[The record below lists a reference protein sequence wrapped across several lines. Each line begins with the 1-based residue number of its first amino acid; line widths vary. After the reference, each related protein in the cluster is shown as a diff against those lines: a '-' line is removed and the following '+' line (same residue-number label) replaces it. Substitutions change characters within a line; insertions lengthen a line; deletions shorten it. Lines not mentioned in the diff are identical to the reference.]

1 MQKTFLAKVATLGM
15 ALVCPFTMGFA
26 AKETEEQGYCANF
39 RGAGVPTEYSET
51 ITYDH
56 KETTTV
62 EFEYGIPYYNLTSFG
77 NICANMAGAVII
89 GYYDRFAEDLIPNFK
104 AYMQLGSYIRYKGT
118 TSEVSNVI
126 DKLYDYMG
134 TDVGQ
139 SGTDFS
145 GFNSGMAAY
154 AATYGGYTYTQ
165 SNVWGSNLTAYKNAI
180 AAEKPVAVFATGFS
194 LLSSLSEGNGV
205 DTLGIMEYDGDKHV
219 MVGYGYRIDNYYN
232 SSNKL
237 IETRTYLIVF
247 NGGMI
252 NTSIKYLQLDGRTNV
267 DHAIAVTIS

>member
-139 SGTDFS
+139 SGTDFN

-154 AATYGGYTYTQ
+154 AAAYGGYTYTQ
-165 SNVWGSNLTAYKNAI
+165 SNVWGNNLTAYKNAI

-194 LLSSLSEGNGV
+194 LLSSLTEGNGV

-219 MVGYGYRIDNYYN
+219 MVGYGYRIDNYYD
-232 SSNKL
+232 SSNRL

-252 NTSIKYLQLDGRTNV
+252 NTSIKYLQLDGHTNV

>member
-62 EFEYGIPYYNLTSFG
+62 EFEYGIPYYRLTSFG

-104 AYMQLGSYIRYKGT
+104 AYMQLGSYISYKGNT
-118 TSEVSNVI
+118 GEVENVI
-126 DKLYDYMG
+126 DSLYDFMG
-134 TDVGQ
+134 TNIEQD
-139 SGTDFS
+139 GTNFN

-165 SNVWGSNLTAYKNAI
+165 SNVWGSSLTAYKNAI

-194 LLSSLSEGNGV
+194 LLSSLTEGNGV

-252 NTSIKYLQLDGRTNV
+252 DKGVKYLQLDGRSNI

>member
-62 EFEYGIPYYNLTSFG
+62 EFEYGIPYYHLISFG
-77 NICANMAGAVII
+77 NICANMAGGVII

-104 AYMQLGSYIRYKGT
+104 SYSQLGSYIHYKGN
-118 TSEVSNVI
+118 SYEANDMI
-126 DKLYDYMG
+126 EKLYDYMG
-134 TDVGQ
+134 TNIGQ
-139 SGTDFS
+139 DGTDFD

-165 SNVWGSNLTAYKNAI
+165 TNVWGSNLTAYKNAI

-194 LLSSLSEGNGV
+194 LLSSLTEGNGV

-219 MVGYGYRIDNYYN
+219 MVGYGYRIDNYYD

-237 IETRTYLIVF
+237 IETRTYLIVY

-252 NTSIKYLQLDGRTNV
+252 NSSIKYLQLDGRTNV